1 LRLTKRR
8 EQLITS
14 KQEHA
19 ATIAV
24 ASNFRGHVM
33 QPNVQVELLA
43 KVGLALI
50 RDCNVVRP
58 TDIDG

>member
-1 LRLTKRR
+1 
-8 EQLITS
+8 
-14 KQEHA
+14 
-19 ATIAV
+19 
-24 ASNFRGHVM
+24 M